1 MASEAS
7 LSEAAIEYRLAGP
20 DDALCIAVLA
30 MQVFLDTYTVN
41 GMRPDL
47 ARETLEIY
55 APEAFARRQQDPA
68 TTFILAERAG
78 HLIAFAELTL
88 DRVPPHEARPGAAE
102 LVRLYVQRY
111 FKRMGLGRELLNRA
125 EALARSQGANSLWL
139 TSWSGNTAALAF
151 YPTQGYRDIGLTSYT
166 IQGNSYENRAFAK
179 ILEASDRT

>member
-1 MASEAS
+1 MSETP
-7 LSEAAIEYRLAGP
+7 IEYRLAGP

-55 APEAFARRQQDPA
+55 SPEAFARRLQDPA
-68 TTFILAERAG
+68 TSFILAERAG

-88 DRVPPHEARPGAAE
+88 NRMPPHEASPGAAE

-111 FKRMGLGRELLNRA
+111 FKRMGLGRELLSRT
-125 EALARSQGANSLWL
+125 EALARSQGASSLWL
-139 TSWSGNTAALAF
+139 TTWSGNMAARAF
-151 YPTQGYRDIGLTSYT
+151 YPAQGYRDIGVTSYT

-179 ILEASDRT
+179 TLEASDRT

>member
-125 EALARSQGANSLWL
+125 EALACSQGASNLWL
-139 TSWSGNTAALAF
+139 TTWSGNTAARAF

-166 IQGNSYENRAFAK
+166 IQGSAYENRVFAK
-179 ILEASDRT
+179 ALTAGI